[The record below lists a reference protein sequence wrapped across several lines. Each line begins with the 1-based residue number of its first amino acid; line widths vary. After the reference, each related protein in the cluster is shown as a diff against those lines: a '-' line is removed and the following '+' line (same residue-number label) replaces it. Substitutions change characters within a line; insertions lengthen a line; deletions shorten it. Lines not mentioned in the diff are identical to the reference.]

1 LADELKL
8 TQNNTTLRDFSQ
20 HEQFICQNGRGDLY
34 CSLCSEQA
42 HLVADNRVTNSAWIK
57 GSAIFSNSP
66 ISGSSSSSSNNAD
79 YVQLPIKP
87 VLAEPA

>member
-8 TQNNTTLRDFSQ
+8 TQNITTLHDFSQ

-42 HLVADNRVTNSAWIK
+42 HLVADNRVTNNAWTK
-57 GSAIFSNSP
+57 GSALFSSSP
-66 ISGSSSSSSNNAD
+66 INIYNNRKSIRNSACPSLSFLR
-79 YVQLPIKP
+79 YRS
-87 VLAEPA
+87 